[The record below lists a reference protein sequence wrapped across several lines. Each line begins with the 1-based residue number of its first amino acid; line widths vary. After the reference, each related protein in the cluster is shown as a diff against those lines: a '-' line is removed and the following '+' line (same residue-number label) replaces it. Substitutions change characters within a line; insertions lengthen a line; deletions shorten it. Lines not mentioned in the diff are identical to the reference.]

1 MMNINQI
8 KTRIVILKSIDTI
21 LFLSVII
28 MACYS
33 TFYSSNKEVMLFYC
47 LIGLFLVNTLGRFT
61 SSKIALMKI
70 QIDMTE
76 RENKKEQQ
84 RSLMKTRHTTTR

>member
-1 MMNINQI
+1 M
-8 KTRIVILKSIDTI
+8 ILKSIDTT
-21 LFLSVII
+21 LVLSVIA

-33 TFYSSNKEVMLFYC
+33 AFYSSNKEVMLLYC

-61 SSKIALMKI
+61 SKRIALMKI

-76 RENKKEQQ
+76 REKKKEQQ
-84 RSLMKTRHTTTR
+84 RNLMKARHTPAR